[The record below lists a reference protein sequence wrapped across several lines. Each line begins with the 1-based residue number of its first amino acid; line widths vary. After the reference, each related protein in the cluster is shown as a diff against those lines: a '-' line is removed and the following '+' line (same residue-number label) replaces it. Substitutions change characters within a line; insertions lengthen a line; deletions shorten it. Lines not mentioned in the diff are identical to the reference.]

1 MINRIS
7 PALLGLALFA
17 TTHLPGSAA
26 EVKVVDI
33 TESKAATQISAAS
46 SPTSP
51 TSTSRTATTGTP
63 TVGHMPSIIAHRG
76 GKKWAPENTMAAF
89 KKAIE
94 LGADGIELD
103 IHKCKTGELVV
114 IHDADISR
122 TTDGAGAVPDLTFA
136 ELMKASA
143 GARFGSEFTAER
155 IPLLSDVL
163 KLIDGKLV
171 LNIEVKNW
179 PKQYPGIDDD
189 LVTMLKSYPYPD
201 QIVISSFDHE
211 ILKSIHKKAPQY
223 KIAVLDSAILLD
235 PKSYTSKVGATLWN
249 PDFHTLRADVVK
261 RAKRSGLKVNVWT
274 VNLPSEWEQAVSM
287 GVDGIITD
295 DTPGLI
301 EFLRTRKPATTP

>member
-7 PALLGLALFA
+7 PTLLGLALFA
-17 TTHLPGSAA
+17 ATILPSSAV

-33 TESKAATQISAAS
+33 TESKTSKQSTAATSQD
-46 SPTSP
+46 
-51 TSTSRTATTGTP
+51 STQPALMAVTTATVERTP
-63 TVGHMPSIIAHRG
+63 SVIAHRG

-122 TTDGAGAVPDLTFA
+122 TTNGVGAVPDLTFD
-136 ELMKASA
+136 ELTKASA
-143 GARFGSEFTAER
+143 GVKFGSEFTSER

-179 PKQYPGIDDD
+179 PKQYPGLDDD

-201 QIVISSFDHE
+201 RIVISSFDHE

-223 KIAVLDSAILLD
+223 KIAVLDTAILLE
-235 PKSYTSKVGATLWN
+235 PKSYTSKVGATIWN
-249 PDFHTLRADVVK
+249 PDFHTLRADVVQ

-301 EFLRTRKPATTP
+301 EFLRTRKSH